1 MTIALFSSSAMAPR
15 RLLRRLAGGAMLAA
29 LAVGLS
35 ACSLFEKKGE
45 DMACPEIRIDRA
57 TASLTQFRPNTGQD
71 ITDIVLEGQI
81 ASLNGDC
88 GWNAK
93 TRTLDLKLKA
103 LFELSRG
110 PAMEGLEG
118 QITYFVAIPA
128 FYPKPSAKQV
138 FQVSFKFPE
147 GNINTMMVR
156 DEEVRITLPL
166 GADQSSSDVPV
177 YVGFQLTS
185 EQLNFNRKGM

>member
-1 MTIALFSSSAMAPR
+1 
-15 RLLRRLAGGAMLAA
+15 
-29 LAVGLS
+29 
-35 ACSLFEKKGE
+35 
-45 DMACPEIRIDRA
+45 
-57 TASLTQFRPNTGQD
+57 
-71 ITDIVLEGQI
+71 
-81 ASLNGDC
+81 
-88 GWNAK
+88 
-93 TRTLDLKLKA
+93 
-103 LFELSRG
+103 
-110 PAMEGLEG
+110 
-118 QITYFVAIPA
+118 VAIPA
-128 FYPKPSAKQV
+128 FYPKPAAKQV